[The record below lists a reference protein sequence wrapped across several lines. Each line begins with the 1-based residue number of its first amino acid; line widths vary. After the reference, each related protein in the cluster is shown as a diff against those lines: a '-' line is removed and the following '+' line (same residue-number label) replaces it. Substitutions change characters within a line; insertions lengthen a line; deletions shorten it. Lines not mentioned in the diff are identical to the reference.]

1 MLYFDDLEQ
10 YYTEMEHNIITVE
23 AQRYIEDNRISN
35 ELHDTV
41 CEWLI
46 NNSNM
51 EPNFLDYSESELNKI
66 ML

>member
-35 ELHDTV
+35 ELYDTV

>member
-35 ELHDTV
+35 ELYDTV
-41 CEWLI
+41 VNGL
-46 NNSNM
+46 
-51 EPNFLDYSESELNKI
+51 
-66 ML
+66 

>member
-35 ELHDTV
+35 ELILYV
-41 CEWLI
+41 NGL
-46 NNSNM
+46 
-51 EPNFLDYSESELNKI
+51 
-66 ML
+66 